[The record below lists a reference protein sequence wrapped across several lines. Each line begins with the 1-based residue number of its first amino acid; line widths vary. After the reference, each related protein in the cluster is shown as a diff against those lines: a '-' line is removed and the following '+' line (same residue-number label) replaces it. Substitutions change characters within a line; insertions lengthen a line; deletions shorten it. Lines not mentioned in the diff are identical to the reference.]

1 MTIEEIKA
9 EMRSKKKIQQPKHS
23 NKVVRY
29 ISKVFIIIVLTL
41 TLLIVLKSNKSFKE
55 SFYEKVYDTNFS
67 FAKINKMYQDRFGSP
82 IPFIDLIES
91 KTEKVFSEKLEYHET
106 ETYEEGVKLT
116 VDKDYLIPVIDSGMI
131 VFIGEKENYGNT
143 IIVQQV
149 DGIDVWY
156 SNIKTVSVNLY
167 DYIEAGELLGE
178 VNDDYL
184 ILVYKKDGKV
194 LNYEEYLKN

>member
-23 NKVVRY
+23 NKAVRY

-41 TLLIVLKSNKSFKE
+41 ILLIVLKSNKSFKE

-67 FAKINKMYQDRFGSP
+67 FAKINKMYQERFGSP
-82 IPFIDLIES
+82 IPFMDLIEP
-91 KTEKVFSEKLEYHET
+91 KTEKVFSEKLEYHNT
-106 ETYEEGVKLT
+106 EIYEEGVKLT